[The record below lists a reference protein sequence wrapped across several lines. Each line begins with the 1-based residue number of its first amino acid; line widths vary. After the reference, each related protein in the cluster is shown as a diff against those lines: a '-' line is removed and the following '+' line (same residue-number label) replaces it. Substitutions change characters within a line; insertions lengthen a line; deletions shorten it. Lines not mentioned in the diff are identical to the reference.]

1 MDCNDI
7 PTPPFSENYRRTGF
21 SHCGKFPAAVLALL
35 LVQAVTVL
43 AGLNAANTNPRA
55 SAKPNDEQ
63 QDAARIVERLATAW
77 NKNDSETI
85 ANLFLPDA
93 VLVMPTGSV
102 AHSRTAIKKRLIDE
116 RNGKLKNTTLQNT
129 IAGVALT
136 GSQAAT
142 VKGHYQLHGMKI
154 LGLDTSPKGTFIF
167 HQRKQQ
173 GRWMIVKAEI
183 LR

>member
-1 MDCNDI
+1 MLSSPVI
-7 PTPPFSENYRRTGF
+7 EARRRDGF
-21 SHCGKFPAAVLALL
+21 FRRGKYHAYVLALL
-35 LVQAVTVL
+35 LVNSVTPL
-43 AGLNAANTNPRA
+43 PAHTAANTNRQDRV
-55 SAKPNDEQ
+55 KPNDEQ
-63 QDAARIVERLATAW
+63 RDAARTVERVATAW

-136 GSQAAT
+136 GNQAAT

-173 GRWMIVKAEI
+173 GRWMILKAEI